1 MAAINVYNQKGEI
14 VEQME
19 LPEFLTAEWNSDL
32 VHQVVKSIMANRRKP
47 VAHTKTRAE
56 VSGGGKKPWR
66 QKGTGRSRHGS
77 IRSPLWKGGGT
88 TFGPRSEKIYTE
100 KINKKMLR
108 AALISVL
115 SKKASDGEIKI
126 FDTLEL
132 SSNKTK
138 PLAALLN
145 KIINNKSAVLLFP
158 ENNKNIRLASRNL
171 ENISSLPASQA
182 NAYDVLNSK
191 EVIMDKKTLEN
202 YGK

>member
-14 VEQME
+14 IEQME
-19 LPEFLTAEWNSDL
+19 LPEFLTAQWKPDL

-115 SKKASDGEIKI
+115 SKKVLDGEIKI

-132 SSNKTK
+132 ASNKTK
-138 PLAALLN
+138 PLAVLLQ

-171 ENISSLPASQA
+171 
-182 NAYDVLNSK
+182 
-191 EVIMDKKTLEN
+191 
-202 YGK
+202 